1 MLPSK
6 KIRQKVD
13 DLHEFNPML
22 GHRGC
27 RLGNT
32 YPEISEM
39 QARAIIEAALNL
51 KKKGIN
57 AMPEIMIPLTGTLK
71 EMKMQEDI
79 VRNTAEK
86 VFAERRT
93 GSITWLEP

>member
-1 MLPSK
+1 
-6 KIRQKVD
+6 
-13 DLHEFNPML
+13 ML

-39 QARAIIEAALNL
+39 QTRAIIEAALNL
-51 KKKGIN
+51 KKKGIT
-57 AMPEIMIPLTGTLK
+57 AKPEIMIPLTGTYK

-79 VRNTAEK
+79 VRATIEK
-86 VFAERRT
+86 VF
-93 GSITWLEP
+93 SLKSLS